1 MIVVKNKH
9 FAPEW
14 KNRAFGHTHPLN
26 QLFANDLQKM
36 FGSDTQ
42 SQVPQ
47 VNIIEDE
54 KSITIE
60 VAAPGLAKEDLK
72 VDLNKQVLTI
82 SAEKKEDAETKK
94 PNYLKREFSYHSFKR
109 SFNVSENIEISAIKA
124 SYENGILNVIL
135 PKKEKGNEPLTKTIT
150 IG

>member
-1 MIVVKNKH
+1 MIVLKNKH

-14 KNRAFGHTHPLN
+14 KNRAFDHAHPFN
-26 QLFANDLQKM
+26 QFFANDLQKM

-42 SQVPQ
+42 SQMPQ
-47 VNIIEDE
+47 VNITEDE
-54 KSITIE
+54 KAVTLE
-60 VAAPGLAKEDLK
+60 LAAPGLTKEDLK

-82 SAEKKEDAETKK
+82 SAEKKEDTETKK

-109 SFNVSENIEISAIKA
+109 SFNVSEDIEVSAIKA
-124 SYENGILNVIL
+124 SYENGILYVIL
-135 PKKEKGNEPLTKTIT
+135 PKKEKGNEPSTKTIT